1 MKVLVKRKRRRIA
14 SGDATRERACA
25 VPGHSIRT
33 IRCPAPGI
41 SCTRQRQ
48 LISISY
54 RFKPPCTMCMS
65 GVCALGICSMFELPR
80 RNLRPPLRA
89 DCLYLLRTYLLHSWP
104 TRYAT
109 LDAQR
114 SALKAPFQCALS
126 LSCPLCPVPCPVPS
140 PSCPASA
147 PPCIPNVRRPAL
159 CVSRRMRCARSDTEV
174 ERSTCCD
181 TLRSSTPRT
190 DSLARRGTAQKGTR
204 RRQPSSSCHRTMGRR
219 PSTRRWWR
227 VWAAMR
233 RPAPS

>member
-1 MKVLVKRKRRRIA
+1 MTLLWITVHVLRSLLITPSCPCKYLCGSDIYDVRLEMNTMKVLVKRKRRRIA

-114 SALKAPFQCALS
+114 SALKAPFSARS
-126 LSCPLCPVPCPVPS
+126 PYPVPCPL
-140 PSCPASA
+140 SCALSALPLVLHPRLPAS
-147 PPCIPNVRRPAL
+147 PA
-159 CVSRRMRCARSDTEV
+159 
-174 ERSTCCD
+174 
-181 TLRSSTPRT
+181 
-190 DSLARRGTAQKGTR
+190 
-204 RRQPSSSCHRTMGRR
+204 
-219 PSTRRWWR
+219 
-227 VWAAMR
+227 
-233 RPAPS
+233 